1 MAVCFGNY
9 PFSEPV
15 KLVGWKP
22 LPSSGVYALLIPG
35 SSPLTRSGY
44 QVIYFGES
52 ENLSRLRVDERHPGY
67 PCWLLLAGSRDNLYV
82 SAYLT
87 YNWPKE
93 KRQALAKKRAADYRP
108 FCNYEAR

>member
-15 KLVGWKP
+15 RLVKYKP
-22 LPSSGVYALLIPG
+22 RRSAGVYALLVAG
-35 SSPLTRSGY
+35 SSGTGY

-52 ENLSRLRVDERHPGY
+52 ENLSELSVDEHHPAY
-67 PCWLLLAGSRDNLYV
+67 PCWLVLAGSRDNLYI

-87 YNWPKE
+87 YNWTE
-93 KRQALAKKRAADYRP
+93 AKRKALAKKLAVRYRP